1 MTATAVSESYRFTPV
16 LLPNPQPVGTRPA
29 PVSSRKAGVT
39 FVSRERR
46 SRWRDRRE
54 QSGGG
59 ADEALISSL
68 YAEHGGVLLG
78 YVTRLTGDRQ
88 IAEDVVQETL
98 LRAWRN
104 AGTLSEE
111 VGSIRSWLLTVA
123 RNIVTDRARARQS
136 RPAEVEEDPLRPPT
150 ALDHADE
157 VVNSIT
163 VFEALQGLSAE
174 HRDVLVHVYYGG
186 KTAAEAADALGVPPG
201 TVKSRTYY
209 ALRALRLALDERR
222 EVPA

>member
-1 MTATAVSESYRFTPV
+1 MTATALLERESRGV
-16 LLPNPQPVGTRPA
+16 LLVFAQPVGTRPA
-29 PVSSRKAGVT
+29 PVSSRKSGVT

-54 QSGGG
+54 QSSGG
-59 ADEALISSL
+59 ADEALVSSL
-68 YAEHGGVLLG
+68 YAEHGGILLG

-104 AGTLSEE
+104 ADSLSEE
-111 VGSIRSWLLTVA
+111 RGSIRSWLLTVA
-123 RNIVTDRARARQS
+123 RNIVTDRARARQA
-136 RPAEVEEDPLRPPT
+136 RPAEVEEDPLRPP
-150 ALDHADE
+150 AVGDHSEE
-157 VVNSIT
+157 VVTSIT
-163 VFEALQGLSAE
+163 VFEALQGLSPE

-186 KTAAEAADALGVPPG
+186 KTAAEAATALGVPPG

-209 ALRALRLALDERR
+209 ALRALRLALDPGT